1 MDLPWSEAHGDRR
14 VRDRLRRCAGA
25 ALCALALTLLAPAA
39 ALAGGSAGSLQ
50 GPLPPNVR
58 LTGDADADALY
69 LAAYRA
75 EHGLNRAADLRA
87 AIGLYCRAAERG
99 HPAAAYRIGWLFL
112 HGTGVTA
119 DDGQAAA
126 WLDYAAAKGS
136 RAARGLRGLI
146 PTAAPAARSAC
157 WALPHGTRAHPPGAA
172 RLRAPDEIRAIVAPL
187 AAYHGLD
194 ADLVLSVIA
203 VESAFDPQAVSPKN
217 AQGLM
222 QLIPATAERFGVRDP
237 FDPRQNVAGGVKYLA
252 WLIERFDGEL
262 DHVLAAYNAGE
273 GKVDRYGGIP
283 PYPETQNYVRKVRQL
298 YAGAAARSYADRRR
312 AR

>member
-1 MDLPWSEAHGDRR
+1 MAA
-14 VRDRLRRCAGA
+14 CAF
-25 ALCALALTLLAPAA
+25 ALTLLAPAG
-39 ALAGGSAGSLQ
+39 ALAGGAAASLN
-50 GPLPPNVR
+50 GPLPPHVR

-69 LAAYRA
+69 LAGYRA
-75 EHGLNRAADLRA
+75 EHGLSRTADLGA
-87 AIGLYCRAAERG
+87 AVGLYCRAAGRG
-99 HPAAAYRIGWLFL
+99 HAAAAYRLGWLFL
-112 HGTGVTA
+112 HGRGVAA
-119 DDGQAAA
+119 DDTQAAA
-126 WLDYAAAKGS
+126 WLEYAAAKGS
-136 RAARGLRGLI
+136 RAARGLRSLI
-146 PTAAPAARSAC
+146 PTAAPAPRSAC
-157 WALPHGTRAHPPGAA
+157 RVLAPGPQTRPAGTA
-172 RLRAPDEIRAIVAPL
+172 RLRAPAEIRAIVEPL
-187 AAYHGLD
+187 AARHALD
-194 ADLVLSVIA
+194 AELVLSVIA

-237 FDPRQNVAGGVKYLA
+237 FDPRQNVMGGVRYLA

-298 YAGAAARSYADRRR
+298 YAGASARAYADSRR